1 MNASRRGAFILVSL
15 LAHALACLEPTVEAT
30 CVDDQA
36 CPGGTV
42 CAFGLC
48 VDPSALAAVD
58 VEVEPVVASGL
69 PAQAVFGVAS
79 DTGARVDVTLAPAV
93 SVRGGVVAVDDGG
106 VGATVTAVPE
116 RSIAG
121 RRRQPSTTTADG
133 PFTLALVEGAAYR
146 VQALPTERDLPPIL
160 PDDVFVAGV
169 DDVPALVMSSTR
181 GDGGVVHPVTV
192 RGQLVA
198 GIGVAAQPISELEVL
213 LLDGDGRRVSSL
225 GVTDIDGRFEVGL
238 AERYPDV
245 RFVAR
250 RSEQN
255 ALSPTLEFPLD
266 LGPDA
271 VVDLGVVSLGTSLGV
286 VRVEGEV
293 RTTSGAP
300 AEGAVV
306 SFRGLIGAGVA
317 EARTET
323 IDGRFSVSLHPG
335 SYSVAVV
342 GAVAGTAGLVVTTLD
357 VAQDE
362 RDLLITL
369 PERVAANFTVSSA
382 AGGAVGLASVVL
394 TRVGDED
401 GVAEPVLAA
410 AQPVFLGS
418 SDEDGRVAFAVDP
431 GRYRIAIQ
439 PPRGVEAPTFS
450 TLITVGEAG
459 VDRDVELPA
468 STIMAG
474 TLRDGAGG
482 AVVGAFVRV
491 FSSLTD
497 ELGRAIFLGEGLSG
511 ADGTFEV
518 YVPAP

>member
-1 MNASRRGAFILVSL
+1 MNTARVASL
-15 LAHALACLEPTVEAT
+15 LVVVGLAAVWGCVPPPGEAT

-36 CPGGTV
+36 CPGDTV

-48 VDPSALAAVD
+48 VDPAALAAVD
-58 VEVEPVVASGL
+58 VEVEPVVATGL

-79 DTGARVDVTLAPAV
+79 DGARVDVTLAPAV
-93 SVRGGVVAVDDGG
+93 AVRGGVVAIDEGG

-121 RRRQPSTTTADG
+121 RRRQPSTTTPDG

-146 VQALPTERDLPPIL
+146 LQALPTERDLPPIL
-160 PDDVFVAGV
+160 PDGLFVAGV
-169 DDVPALVMSSTR
+169 DDVPALVMSSVR
-181 GDGGVVHPVTV
+181 GDAGVVHPVTV

-238 AERYPDV
+238 AERFSDV

-306 SFRGLIGAGVA
+306 AFRGLIGAGVA

-323 IDGRFSVSLHPG
+323 VEGRFSVSLHPG

-342 GAVAGTAGLVVTTLD
+342 GVATGTAGLTVTTLD

-362 RDLLITL
+362 RDVVITL
-369 PERVAANFTVSSA
+369 PERVAATFTVSSA
-382 AGGAVGLASVVL
+382 AGSAVGLASVVL
-394 TRVGDED
+394 TRVGDEA

-418 SDEDGRVAFAVDP
+418 TDDDGRAAFAVDP

-439 PPRGVEAPTFS
+439 PPRGVEAPAFS

-459 VDRDVELPA
+459 VDRDIELPA
-468 STIMAG
+468 SVIMAG
-474 TLRDGAGG
+474 TLQDPAGQ

-491 FSSLTD
+491 FSALTD
-497 ELGRAIFLGEGLSG
+497 ELGRAIFLGEGLSA

-518 YVPAP
+518 AVAEQ

>member
-1 MNASRRGAFILVSL
+1 MRRFVLVI
-15 LAHALACLEPTVEAT
+15 AVAVAGVTGCLPSPIEAT
-30 CVDDQA
+30 CVDDGA

-48 VDPSALAAVD
+48 VDPAALAAVD

-93 SVRGGVVAVDDGG
+93 SVRGGVVGIDDGG

-121 RRRQPSTTTADG
+121 RRRQPATTTSDG
-133 PFTLALVEGAAYR
+133 PFTLALVEGERYR
-146 VQALPTERDLPPIL
+146 LQALPTERTLPPIL
-160 PDDVFVAGV
+160 PDDVFVAGA
-169 DDVPALVMSSTR
+169 DEPPALVMTSARTES
-181 GDGGVVHPVTV
+181 GIVYPVTV

-198 GIGVAAQPISELEVL
+198 GVGVATEAIPDLEVL

-225 GVTDIDGRFEVGL
+225 GVSDREGRFEVGL
-238 AERYPDV
+238 AERFTDV

-255 ALSPTLEFPLD
+255 ALSPTLAFPLD

-271 VVDLGVVSLGTSLGV
+271 VVDLGVVSLGALLASV
-286 VRVEGEV
+286 PVEGEV
-293 RTTSGAP
+293 RTATGAP
-300 AEGAVV
+300 VDGAVV
-306 SFRGLIGAGVA
+306 SFHGQIDAGVA

-323 IDGRFSVSLHPG
+323 VAGRFNVTLRPG

-342 GAVAGTAGLVVTTLD
+342 GIAGGTAGLSITTLD
-357 VAQDE
+357 IIE
-362 RDLLITL
+362 GTRDVVITL
-369 PERVAANFTVSSA
+369 PERVPASFAVTSSTGAAI
-382 AGGAVGLASVVL
+382 GLASVVL
-394 TRVGDED
+394 SRVGDEA
-401 GVAEPVLAA
+401 GVAEPVLSA

-418 SDEDGRVAFAVDP
+418 TDDDGRAGFTVDP

-450 TLITVGEAG
+450 TLITIGEDG
-459 VDRDVELPA
+459 LTRDIELPA
-468 STIMAG
+468 ATIMAG
-474 TLRDGAGG
+474 TLQGPVGE

-491 FSSLTD
+491 FSTLTD
-497 ELGRAIFLGEGLSG
+497 EQGRAIFLGEGLSAG
-511 ADGTFEV
+511 DGTFEV
-518 YVPAP
+518 YVPAR